1 VILAY
6 TLVFGLLLAGFGV
19 IIYRSSYDAEIA
31 TLDARMERFAAAL
44 QAELAEGDESPFDVR
59 RLLNIDSEGLIGARF
74 QLYGPGRTK
83 VVGDSLLGLLPD
95 AGPPDSVSTSGP
107 HLTTM
112 IQNIPYRVLW
122 TQVEIED
129 REKYTLEV
137 AAPTVEADDRL
148 SRLRLLLLTAIPA
161 SLFLAAIAASLITRS
176 ALRPIAA
183 MTETARSIT
192 ASSIARRIPIPRAHD
207 EVRVLAETLNG
218 MIERIESALQ
228 SQRQFV
234 ADASHELRTPLTIIT
249 TELEYAEHR
258 PADEARESI
267 LIALTEV
274 ERLARLTDGLLLL
287 ARLDAPR
294 LNLGHES
301 VDLDALLQD
310 CVQHMRGAAGRK
322 RMTLQLQAHMS
333 ALVRGDHARLTS
345 VFLNLLDNAIAYS
358 PEGTTVTLEIRTTPI
373 DKGEAAVSV
382 QDEGFGIAHEDLDRI
397 FQRFYRAPA
406 ARSNDRGSGL
416 GLSIAERIVRLH
428 GGRIDVASTP
438 GKGSIFTVFLPL
450 LPQV

>member
-1 VILAY
+1 MILAY

-31 TLDARMERFAAAL
+31 TLDARMEHFAAAL
-44 QAELAEGDESPFDVR
+44 QAELVEGDESPLDVR
-59 RLLNIDSEGLIGARF
+59 RLLNIDSDGLIGARI
-74 QLYGPGRTK
+74 QLYSSGRTR
-83 VVGDSLLGLLPD
+83 VVGDSLLGLLPH
-95 AGPPDSVSTSGP
+95 AGPPDSVGTSGS

-122 TQVEIED
+122 TQVEMED
-129 REKYTLEV
+129 RGQYALEV
-137 AAPTVEADDRL
+137 AAPTTEADGRL

-161 SLFLAAIAASLITRS
+161 SLFLAAIAAYLITRS

-183 MTETARSIT
+183 MTKSARSIT
-192 ASSIARRIPIPRAHD
+192 ASSLDRRIPIPRAHD
-207 EVRVLAETLNG
+207 EVWVLAETLNG
-218 MIERIESALQ
+218 MIERIDSALQ

-249 TELEYAEHR
+249 TELEYAEQR
-258 PADEARESI
+258 PADEARESMR
-267 LIALTEV
+267 IALTEV

-294 LNLGHES
+294 LNLGHEP
-301 VDLDALLQD
+301 VDLDKLLED
-310 CVQHMRGAAGRK
+310 CVQQMRGAAGRK
-322 RMTLQLQAHMS
+322 RIALQLTAKMS
-333 ALVRGDHARLTS
+333 NVVHGDHARLKS

-358 PEGTTVTLEIRTTPI
+358 PEGTTVTLEIRTSHT
-373 DKGEAAVSV
+373 DKRQAAISV

-416 GLSIAERIVRLH
+416 GLAIAERIVRLH

-450 LPQV
+450 LPQA